1 MMRTDGIRILLVGLA
16 SLLLSSTLFGWD
28 WPVENPVIAVSFA
41 QVVAKDYSRRL
52 DIGSSTEEVVAAHDG
67 EVIFRRGANR
77 SFHAVPGV
85 LGNVVVL
92 DHGQG
97 FRSVYAHLG
106 EILIQEDLAA
116 LTEGQPIGVL
126 GGSGFSSGEFLGFYV
141 EDRELASF
149 VNPLVLLPQ
158 REDRVPPVIGEVVIE
173 SQEGREVVTP
183 DLLIRP
189 GRVSLFANVYDPNP
203 GSSFPAPLPP
213 YSVRAFVDGRQVFDL
228 ALESIKVR
236 EGRLIAGSDYPLPRP
251 PRRGHEL
258 PLGET
263 TLLSGTS
270 VLEIVAE
277 DYAGNRAVR
286 SVEIQVR
293 ATP

>member
-1 MMRTDGIRILLVGLA
+1 MANRVKRILVAGLVSLVFSGGLGA
-16 SLLLSSTLFGWD
+16 WD
-28 WPVENPVIAVSFA
+28 WPVESPVIAVSFA
-41 QVVAKDYSRRL
+41 QVVAGDYSRRL
-52 DIGSSTEEVVAAHDG
+52 DLGSPTQEVTAAHDG

-106 EILIQEDLAA
+106 EILIAEGFA
-116 LTEGQPIGVL
+116 TVSEGQTIGTL
-126 GGSGFSSGEFLGFYV
+126 GGSGFSAGEFLGFYV

-149 VNPLVLLPQ
+149 VNPLVLLPE
-158 REDRVPPVIGEVVIE
+158 REDRLPPVIGEVIIE
-173 SQEGREVVTP
+173 SHGRREVVTP
-183 DLLIRP
+183 DLAVSP
-189 GRVSLFANVYDPNP
+189 GRVALFANVYDPNP

-228 ALESIKVR
+228 ALESIQVR
-236 EGRLIAGSDYPLPRP
+236 DGRLIAGSDYPLPLP
-251 PRRGHEL
+251 PRPGQEL

-263 TLLSGTS
+263 TLLTGTS
-270 VLEIVAE
+270 VIEIVAQ

-286 SVEIQVR
+286 SVEIQVQT
-293 ATP
+293 AP